1 MINLGFVKVAAAI
14 PNVKVANCK
23 YNIERIL
30 GLIEEAEKNH
40 VKILEFPEL
49 SISGYTCADLF
60 YQQLLIEQ
68 SENALKDLLAATANK
83 DMVFIAGMPISYN
96 SRLFNTAVVCQK
108 GKILG
113 VVPKSYLPNTNEFY
127 EKRWFSSGSEI
138 PATTSINIA
147 GQNTLF
153 GTKLLFAYGDVK
165 FAVEICE
172 DLWLAQAPTFTHAL
186 NGAVLLFNL
195 SASNEVIGKDAYR
208 KQLVAQQSGKC
219 VAAYIYAGSGFG
231 ESSTDLVFSGT
242 AMIFENGSCLAESKR
257 FQLEEQLIV
266 ADVDIQRL
274 IADRRKNTGFFETG
288 CNQTSEEYCTVN
300 FEFDSQSVDHVTR
313 TEKSLPFV
321 PTGEGL
327 NVRCDEIFNIQVWG
341 LATRLYHT
349 GIKSVVLGISG
360 GLDSTLALLVCVKT
374 FDKLGLPRKNIIGI
388 TMPGFGTTKRTHNN
402 SIDLMNSLGVT
413 AREINIKDACLQHFK
428 DINHDVSVFD
438 VTYENT
444 QARERTQILMDV
456 ANKEGGLVVGTG
468 DLSELAL
475 GWATYNG
482 DHMSMYGVN
491 ASIPKTLVRSLVRYV
506 AEFEMD
512 EVSRKTLLDVV
523 DTPVSPELLP
533 ADDKGEIAQKTE
545 DIVGPY
551 ELHDF
556 CLYYMLRFGF
566 SPRKLFFM
574 AKRSFAGQFDDETI
588 KKWMRVFFKR
598 FFQQQFKRSCMPDG
612 PKVGSVNLSPRG
624 DWRMPS
630 DASAAIWLEEVE
642 QL

>member
-1 MINLGFVKVAAAI
+1 MNNLGFVKVAAAI

-23 YNIERIL
+23 YNLERIL
-30 GLIEEAEKNH
+30 ALVNKANQQN
-40 VKILEFPEL
+40 VKILAFPEL
-49 SISGYTCADLF
+49 SLTAYTCGDLF
-60 YQQLLIEQ
+60 YHQLLLEQAELALKSLLIE
-68 SENALKDLLAATANK
+68 TASL
-83 DMVFIAGMPISYN
+83 DMVIIVGLPVSFN
-96 SRLFNTAVVCQK
+96 CRLFNVAAVLYK
-108 GKILG
+108 GKLLG

-127 EKRWFSSGSEI
+127 EKRWFSSGREI
-138 PATTSINIA
+138 SNDTTIDLA
-147 GQNTLF
+147 GQNAPFGTNILF
-153 GTKLLFAYGDVK
+153 GNDTFKLG
-165 FAVEICE
+165 VEICE
-172 DLWLAQAPTFTHAL
+172 DLWLAQAPSFQHAL
-186 NGAVLLFNL
+186 NGASILFNL

-208 KQLVAQQSGKC
+208 KQLVSQQSGRC
-219 VAAYIYAGSGFG
+219 VAAYVYAGAGFG

-242 AMIFENGSCLAESKR
+242 SMIYENGSCLAESKR
-257 FQLEEQLIV
+257 FSLEEQLTI
-266 ADVDIQRL
+266 ADVDVQRL
-274 IADRRKNTGFFETG
+274 LADRHKNTGFFEQG
-288 CNQTSEEYCTVN
+288 SNQSGNGYRVVP
-300 FEFDSQSVDHVTR
+300 FDFDRQAIEDITR
-313 TEKSLPFV
+313 TEAPLPFV
-321 PTGEGL
+321 PYGNGL
-327 NVRCDEIFNIQVWG
+327 TARCEEIFNIQVWG

-374 FDKLGLPRKNIIGI
+374 FDKLNLPRKNIIGI
-388 TMPGFGTTKRTHNN
+388 TMPGFGTTHRTHNN
-402 SIDLMNSLGVT
+402 SIDLMESLGVT
-413 AREINIKDACLQHFK
+413 SREINIKDACFQHFK
-428 DINHDVSVFD
+428 DIGHDVSILD

-444 QARERTQILMDV
+444 QARERTQILMDI

-482 DHMSMYGVN
+482 DHMSMYAVN
-491 ASIPKTLVRSLVRYV
+491 TSIPKTLVRSLVKFV
-506 AEFEMD
+506 AENQVD
-512 EVSRKTLLDVV
+512 EKSCKTLLDVV

-551 ELHDF
+551 ELHDY

-566 SPRKLFFM
+566 SPKKIYFM

-630 DASAAIWLEEVE
+630 DASSVLWLEEVE